1 MTDAEQTITTEH
13 LRALLDAEGGGTTI
27 GLVEGRIVVVPADQ
41 LDADEFRGVLEVIDR
56 DELVDRLGD
65 DPTDA
70 RLGDEAAALT
80 AAVHLIGG

>member
-13 LRALLDAEGGGTTI
+13 LRALLDAEEGGTTI
-27 GLVEGRIVVVPADQ
+27 GLVEGRIVVIPAGG
-41 LDADEFRGVLEVIDR
+41 LDTDEYRGALEVIDR

-65 DPTDA
+65 DPTDD
-70 RLGDEAAALT
+70 RVGDEAAALT